1 MQKEITTNEKI
12 LKESTLM
19 LFDESCKSPYMCI
32 VPMYVSINA
41 RFDVIMNGCVFTVP
55 LNT

>member
-1 MQKEITTNEKI
+1 MQKEITTNAKI

-19 LFDESCKSPYMCI
+19 LSDESYKSPCMCI

-41 RFDVIMNGCVFTVP
+41 RFDLIMNGCVFAVP